1 MTFPLLF
8 PQAFLFIPQWFRY
21 FGVYDVPGVPVVLLV
36 MAAGK
41 DTIPAGTTFH
51 SHPEQ
56 RAAHDPSG
64 SIDCFG
70 DICERQLRKKSCYS
84 WLQFTAPVGA
94 SPLEIG
100 VCNQ

>member
-8 PQAFLFIPQWFRY
+8 LQTFLFIPQWFRY

-56 RAAHDPSG
+56 
-64 SIDCFG
+64 
-70 DICERQLRKKSCYS
+70 
-84 WLQFTAPVGA
+84 
-94 SPLEIG
+94 
-100 VCNQ
+100 